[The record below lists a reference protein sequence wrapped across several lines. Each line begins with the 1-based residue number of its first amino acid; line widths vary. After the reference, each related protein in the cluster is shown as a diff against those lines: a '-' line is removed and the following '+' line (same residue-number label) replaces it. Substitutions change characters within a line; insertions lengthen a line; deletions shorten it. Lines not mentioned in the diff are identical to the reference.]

1 MNLSLAG
8 QQFTLLE
15 NFKDDA
21 RLRASFNALTQQTFE
36 FDFEQ
41 WYQDGYWG
49 EGYQP
54 SVLVHDGRIVANIS
68 VNLMHFDVLG
78 EFQRWIQIGTVMV
91 APEYRGKGLSRV
103 LLERVLDRWQRQC
116 ELIYLFANDTVLD
129 YYPRFGFQR
138 VIEHEYSAALKASAQ
153 PCSFHKVDMDDL
165 LERQRFISAVDS
177 AVPVARLAMRNNHS
191 QTMFYCT
198 SFFKDCVYYSA
209 AHQAYVV
216 VEIADGVMTLY
227 EVFARQALDLQAL
240 LAELSTPQ
248 TTRVVL
254 GFAPL
259 NVSGFEARPLESDD
273 SLFVLGQAGRF
284 IEDGRLMFPLL
295 SHA

>member
-1 MNLSLAG
+1 MDLSLAG
-8 QQFTLLE
+8 QQFSLLE
-15 NFKDDA
+15 HFKDDT
-21 RLRASFNALTQQTFE
+21 RLRASFNALTHQTFE

-54 SVLVHDGRIVANIS
+54 CALAHDGRIVANIS
-68 VNLMHFDVLG
+68 VNLMHFDVRG
-78 EFQRWIQIGTVMV
+78 ERKRCIQLGTVMV
-91 APEYRGKGLSRV
+91 APEYQGKGLSRV
-103 LLERVLDRWQRQC
+103 LLERVLDRWRGQC
-116 ELIYLFANDTVLD
+116 DLLYLFANDTVLD
-129 YYPRFGFQR
+129 YYPKFGFER
-138 VIEHEYSAALKASAQ
+138 VLEHQYSVALTPSAQ

-165 LERQRFISAVDS
+165 LERQRFIHAVDC
-177 AVPVARLAMRNNHS
+177 AVPAARLAMCSNHD

-198 SFFKDCVYYSA
+198 SFFKECVHYSA
-209 AHQAYVV
+209 ALQAYVV
-216 VEIADGVMTLY
+216 MEVADGVMTLY
-227 EVFARQALDLQAL
+227 DVFARQALDLQTLIAQL
-240 LAELSTPQ
+240 CTPQ

-259 NVSGFEARPLESDD
+259 DVSGFEAQPLESDD

-284 IEDGRLMFPLL
+284 IEDARLMFALL